1 MLRSHYPGRLGAA
14 CFFNTPGYFYPVW
27 KIISPWLD
35 GEILSKTFFLP
46 NSVTNTD
53 EAVLWVDKR
62 RLPDPADDP

>member
-1 MLRSHYPGRLGAA
+1 MPQLTA
-14 CFFNTPGYFYPVW
+14 PVAHRAIW

-46 NSVTNTD
+46 KSVTNTD